1 MILHHYANA
10 QNISFSL
17 GWNAQ
22 NAITP
27 NILIWIR
34 WSVQPARETKF
45 MISSTGDAWTAPK
58 QLLFLMENNAQPA
71 LKTNTMIKTL
81 KNAENVK
88 EEKQL

>member
-1 MILHHYANA
+1 
-10 QNISFSL
+10 
-17 GWNAQ
+17 
-22 NAITP
+22 
-27 NILIWIR
+27 
-34 WSVQPARETKF
+34 